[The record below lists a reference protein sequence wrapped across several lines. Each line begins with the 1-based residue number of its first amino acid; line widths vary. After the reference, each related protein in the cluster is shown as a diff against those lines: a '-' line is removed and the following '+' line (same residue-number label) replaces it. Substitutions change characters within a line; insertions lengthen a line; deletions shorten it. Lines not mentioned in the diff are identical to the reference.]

1 MKTYMS
7 GGLSGK
13 QCLID
18 DDDIDDDNDN
28 NNDIQIL

>member
-1 MKTYMS
+1 METYMS

-18 DDDIDDDNDN
+18 DDIDDDNDN

>member
-1 MKTYMS
+1 MS